1 MTNHQHPLETVISTA
16 LSIYDIGS
24 YLGYSVLN
32 FLFRS
37 ILSCSSHSNGFIHEL
52 NFSAFNVLKMLLLYL
67 QLELMVRSVKS
78 VSEVTLHL
86 SLFPLEL
93 GS

>member
-1 MTNHQHPLETVISTA
+1 MTNRQHPLETVISTA

-37 ILSCSSHSNGFIHEL
+37 ILRCSLHSNGKYGRTNYKYMARLKNVEL
-52 NFSAFNVLKMLLLYL
+52 L
-67 QLELMVRSVKS
+67 
-78 VSEVTLHL
+78 
-86 SLFPLEL
+86 
-93 GS
+93 